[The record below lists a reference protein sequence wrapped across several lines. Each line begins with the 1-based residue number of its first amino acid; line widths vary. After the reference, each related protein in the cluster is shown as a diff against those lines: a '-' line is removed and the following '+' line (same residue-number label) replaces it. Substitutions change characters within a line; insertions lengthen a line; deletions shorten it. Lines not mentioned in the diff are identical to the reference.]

1 MKIKTATA
9 AVSAA
14 LLSLIAAGQAGAAQ
28 IYPVDQARFMTN
40 ARFDFKIE
48 LDKSVA
54 RKDVTVQIN
63 GADYSKTLSGKEV
76 WMEKG
81 GQRPRFRPRRPRRRD
96 QEARPLRSHRQE
108 PRRRNARQ
116 LGHLHDARKAGC
128 QERHHSS
135 CRRPLLLG
143 HRTAARILSKG
154 VTNGMYNAPLA
165 MDDMPHMALLGTSS
179 VDTIAADSANTA
191 SAYMTGH
198 KSSVNALGVY
208 ADRTQASQDDPKQET
223 IAELLRRKT
232 NKAIGVVSDAEIE
245 DATPASVVSHTRRR
259 ADKADIVGMFYNVK
273 PEVILGG
280 GSAYFLPKETAGSK
294 RKDSINYIQKFG
306 DAGYKL
312 VTDRTEMLSAVSG
325 QTPDRLL
332 GLFHT
337 GNMDGWV
344 DRHQWKGNTV
354 KKFPNQPD
362 LTESFDAAV
371 KVLEKNKDGFF
382 LMLEAGLV
390 DKYSHP
396 LDWTRSVGDTIAFDK
411 VVERA
416 KAYCAKNPDTLL
428 IVTGDHTHSI
438 SVAGTVDDNK
448 PGKDMREKVGV
459 YADAGYPNYED
470 KDKDGFPDNFQPSKR
485 LAVFFGAHPDYYET
499 YRSYPDATFNPAVKN
514 EKGEYVADARYK
526 DVEGGHFVEGNL
538 PRNGKPGRAHG
549 RRSGRDRPGSERRT
563 DPRLHELHGSLPRDG
578 RSACPRQVTVTRPL
592 AGPRAGGA
600 APTGV
605 RLRPFQFSET
615 RRHPSC
621 SAANS
626 SNAFLGP
633 RSLWPSLH
641 SPPSQNSGLRRC
653 TRATPSSAFSSP
665 KSSSRSRASG
675 SASAASWLRR
685 SRPKPPSSSSRRSP

>member
-1 MKIKTATA
+1 MKLKATTA

-14 LLSLIAAGQAGAAQ
+14 MLSLLCTTQASAAQ

-40 ARFDFKIE
+40 ARFDFKVE
-48 LDKSVA
+48 LDSAMA

-63 GADYSKTLSGKEV
+63 GEDYSKTLSGKEV
-76 WMEKG
+76 WVEKEDG
-81 GQRPRFRPRRPRRRD
+81 VHGAALMVRD
-96 QEARPLRSHRQE
+96 VEIKKPGRYTVTVKSAEGEQTAHWDIYSTPEKPVAK
-108 PRRRNARQ
+108 NVI
-116 LGHLHDARKAGC
+116 
-128 QERHHSS
+128 
-135 CRRPLLLG
+135 LLIADGLSVG

-208 ADRTQASQDDPKQET
+208 ADRTKASQDDPKQET
-223 IAELLRRKT
+223 IAEIIRRKT
-232 NKAIGVVSDAEIE
+232 DMAVGVVSDAEIE

-259 ADKADIVGMFYNVK
+259 NDKADIVGMFYNVK

-280 GSAYFLPKETAGSK
+280 GSAYFLPKETPGSK
-294 RKDSINYIQKFG
+294 RKDSVNYIEKFSE
-306 DAGYKL
+306 AGYHL
-312 VTDRTEMLSAVSG
+312 VTDRTALNQVVTG

-371 KVLEKNKDGFF
+371 RVLEKNDKGFF

-416 KAYCAKNPDTLL
+416 KAYCEKHPDTLL

-499 YRSYPDATFNPAVKN
+499 YRSFPDATFTPAVKD
-514 EKGEYVADARYK
+514 EKGNYVANAQYK
-526 DVEGGHFVEGNL
+526 DVEGAHFVEGNL
-538 PRNGKPGRAHG
+538 PRNESQGVHTVDDLVVTAQGPNADKIRGFMNSTEVFRVMAEALALGK
-549 RRSGRDRPGSERRT
+549 
-563 DPRLHELHGSLPRDG
+563 
-578 RSACPRQVTVTRPL
+578 
-592 AGPRAGGA
+592 
-600 APTGV
+600 
-605 RLRPFQFSET
+605 
-615 RRHPSC
+615 
-621 SAANS
+621 
-626 SNAFLGP
+626 
-633 RSLWPSLH
+633 
-641 SPPSQNSGLRRC
+641 
-653 TRATPSSAFSSP
+653 
-665 KSSSRSRASG
+665 
-675 SASAASWLRR
+675 
-685 SRPKPPSSSSRRSP
+685 

>member
-1 MKIKTATA
+1 MKLKATTA

-14 LLSLIAAGQAGAAQ
+14 MLSLLCTTQASAAQ

-40 ARFDFKIE
+40 ARFDFKVE
-48 LDKSVA
+48 LDSAMA

-63 GADYSKTLSGKEV
+63 GEDYSKTLSGKEV
-76 WMEKG
+76 WVEKEDG
-81 GQRPRFRPRRPRRRD
+81 IHGAALMVRD
-96 QEARPLRSHRQE
+96 VEIKKPGRYTVTVKSAEGEQTAHWDIYSTPEKPVAK
-108 PRRRNARQ
+108 NVI
-116 LGHLHDARKAGC
+116 
-128 QERHHSS
+128 
-135 CRRPLLLG
+135 LLIADGLSVG

-208 ADRTQASQDDPKQET
+208 ADRTKASQDDPKQET
-223 IAELLRRKT
+223 IAEIIRRKT
-232 NKAIGVVSDAEIE
+232 DMAVGVVSDAEIE

-259 ADKADIVGMFYNVK
+259 NDKADIVGMFYNVK

-280 GSAYFLPKETAGSK
+280 GSAYFLPKETPGSK
-294 RKDSINYIQKFG
+294 RKDSVNYIEKFSE
-306 DAGYKL
+306 AGYHL
-312 VTDRTEMLSAVSG
+312 VTDRTALNQVVTGE
-325 QTPDRLL
+325 TPDRLL

-337 GNMDGWV
+337 GNMDGWI

-371 KVLEKNKDGFF
+371 KVLEKNDKGFF

-416 KAYCAKNPDTLL
+416 KAYCEKHPDTLL

-448 PGKDMREKVGV
+448 PGNDMREKVGV

-499 YRSYPDATFNPAVKN
+499 YRSFPDATFTPAVKD
-514 EKGEYVADARYK
+514 EKGNYVANAQYK
-526 DVEGGHFVEGNL
+526 DVEGAHFVEGNL
-538 PRNGKPGRAHG
+538 PRNESQGVHTVDDLVVTAQGPNADKIRGFMNSTEVFRVMAEALALGK
-549 RRSGRDRPGSERRT
+549 
-563 DPRLHELHGSLPRDG
+563 
-578 RSACPRQVTVTRPL
+578 
-592 AGPRAGGA
+592 
-600 APTGV
+600 
-605 RLRPFQFSET
+605 
-615 RRHPSC
+615 
-621 SAANS
+621 
-626 SNAFLGP
+626 
-633 RSLWPSLH
+633 
-641 SPPSQNSGLRRC
+641 
-653 TRATPSSAFSSP
+653 
-665 KSSSRSRASG
+665 
-675 SASAASWLRR
+675 
-685 SRPKPPSSSSRRSP
+685 

>member
-14 LLSLIAAGQAGAAQ
+14 LLSLIAAGQADAAQ

-76 WMEKG
+76 WMEKEDNVHG
-81 GQRPRFRPRRPRRRD
+81 SALVVRD
-96 QEARPLRSHRQE
+96 VEIKKPGRYEVVVKSPEGEMRANWDIYTTPE
-108 PRRRNARQ
+108 KPVAKNVII
-116 LGHLHDARKAGC
+116 
-128 QERHHSS
+128 
-135 CRRPLLLG
+135 LLADGLSVG

-179 VDTIAADSANTA
+179 V
-191 SAYMTGH
+191 
-198 KSSVNALGVY
+198 
-208 ADRTQASQDDPKQET
+208 ET

-312 VTDRTEMLSAVSG
+312 VTNRTEMLSAVSG

-538 PRNGKPGRAHG
+538 PRNESQGVHTVDDLVVTAQGPNAEQIRGFMNSTEVFRVMAEALALGK
-549 RRSGRDRPGSERRT
+549 
-563 DPRLHELHGSLPRDG
+563 
-578 RSACPRQVTVTRPL
+578 
-592 AGPRAGGA
+592 
-600 APTGV
+600 
-605 RLRPFQFSET
+605 
-615 RRHPSC
+615 
-621 SAANS
+621 
-626 SNAFLGP
+626 
-633 RSLWPSLH
+633 
-641 SPPSQNSGLRRC
+641 
-653 TRATPSSAFSSP
+653 
-665 KSSSRSRASG
+665 
-675 SASAASWLRR
+675 
-685 SRPKPPSSSSRRSP
+685 

>member
-1 MKIKTATA
+1 MKTSSAAVTA
-9 AVSAA
+9 ALFA
-14 LLSLIAAGQAGAAQ
+14 LIAGSASAAQ

-40 ARFDFKIE
+40 ARFDFKVE
-48 LDKSVA
+48 LDRAVNRS
-54 RKDVTVQIN
+54 DVTVQIN
-63 GADYSKTLSGKEV
+63 GENYQKTLKGSEIWVPQEMDAEGSALIVRDVEIKKPGRYEV
-76 WMEKG
+76 VVKSPEGEMRANWDLYTTPKK
-81 GQRPRFRPRRPRRRD
+81 PV
-96 QEARPLRSHRQE
+96 AK
-108 PRRRNARQ
+108 NVII
-116 LGHLHDARKAGC
+116 
-128 QERHHSS
+128 
-135 CRRPLLLG
+135 LLADGLSVG

-208 ADRTQASQDDPKQET
+208 ADRTAASQDDPRQET

-232 NKAIGVVSDAEIE
+232 DKAIGIVSDAEIE
-245 DATPASVVSHTRRR
+245 DATPASVVAHTRRR
-259 ADKADIVGMFYNVK
+259 ADKADIVGMLWDVK
-273 PEVILGG
+273 PDVVLGG
-280 GSAYFLPKETAGSK
+280 GSAYFLPNGTPGSK
-294 RKDSINYIQKFG
+294 RKDDLNYIQKFG

-312 VTDRTEMLSAVSG
+312 VTTADEMKAAVNG
-325 QTPDRLL
+325 KAPAKML

-362 LTESFDAAV
+362 LTDSFDAAV
-371 KVLEKNKDGFF
+371 KVLEQNKNGFF

-396 LDWTRSVGDTIAFDK
+396 LDWSRSVGDTIAFDK

-416 KAYCAKNPDTLL
+416 KAYCEKNPDTLL

-459 YADAGYPNYED
+459 YANAGYPNYED

-499 YRSYPDATFNPAVKN
+499 YRSFPDATFTPAVKD
-514 EKGEYVADARYK
+514 EKGNYVANAQYK
-526 DVEGGHFVEGNL
+526 DVEGAHFVEGNL
-538 PRNGKPGRAHG
+538 PRNESQGVHTVDDLVVTAQGPNA
-549 RRSGRDRPGSERRT
+549 D
-563 DPRLHELHGSLPRDG
+563 
-578 RSACPRQVTVTRPL
+578 QVKGFMNSTEIFRVMAEAL
-592 AGPRAGGA
+592 A
-600 APTGV
+600 
-605 RLRPFQFSET
+605 
-615 RRHPSC
+615 
-621 SAANS
+621 
-626 SNAFLGP
+626 LG
-633 RSLWPSLH
+633 H
-641 SPPSQNSGLRRC
+641 
-653 TRATPSSAFSSP
+653 
-665 KSSSRSRASG
+665 
-675 SASAASWLRR
+675 
-685 SRPKPPSSSSRRSP
+685 

>member
-1 MKIKTATA
+1 MKLKATTA

-14 LLSLIAAGQAGAAQ
+14 MLSLLCTTQASAAQ

-40 ARFDFKIE
+40 ARFDFKVE
-48 LDKSVA
+48 LDSAMA

-63 GADYSKTLSGKEV
+63 GEDYSKTLSGKEV
-76 WMEKG
+76 WVEKEDG
-81 GQRPRFRPRRPRRRD
+81 IHGAALMVRD
-96 QEARPLRSHRQE
+96 VEIKNPGRYTVTVKSAEGEQTAHWDIYSTPEKPVAK
-108 PRRRNARQ
+108 NVI
-116 LGHLHDARKAGC
+116 
-128 QERHHSS
+128 
-135 CRRPLLLG
+135 LLIADGLSVG

-208 ADRTQASQDDPKQET
+208 ADRTKASQDDPKQET
-223 IAELLRRKT
+223 IAEIIRRKT
-232 NKAIGVVSDAEIE
+232 DMAVGVVSDAEIE

-259 ADKADIVGMFYNVK
+259 NDKADIVGMFYNVK

-280 GSAYFLPKETAGSK
+280 GSAYFLPKETPGSK
-294 RKDSINYIQKFG
+294 RKDSVNYIEKFSE
-306 DAGYKL
+306 AGYHL
-312 VTDRTEMLSAVSG
+312 VTDRTALNQVVTGE
-325 QTPDRLL
+325 TPDRLL

-337 GNMDGWV
+337 GNMDGWI

-371 KVLEKNKDGFF
+371 KVLEKNDKGFF

-416 KAYCAKNPDTLL
+416 KAYCEKHPDTLL

-499 YRSYPDATFNPAVKN
+499 YRSFPDATFTPAVKD
-514 EKGEYVADARYK
+514 EKGNYVANAQYK
-526 DVEGGHFVEGNL
+526 DVEGAHFVEGNL
-538 PRNGKPGRAHG
+538 PRNESQGVHTVDDLVVTAQGPNADKIRGFMNSTEVFRVMAEALALGK
-549 RRSGRDRPGSERRT
+549 
-563 DPRLHELHGSLPRDG
+563 
-578 RSACPRQVTVTRPL
+578 
-592 AGPRAGGA
+592 
-600 APTGV
+600 
-605 RLRPFQFSET
+605 
-615 RRHPSC
+615 
-621 SAANS
+621 
-626 SNAFLGP
+626 
-633 RSLWPSLH
+633 
-641 SPPSQNSGLRRC
+641 
-653 TRATPSSAFSSP
+653 
-665 KSSSRSRASG
+665 
-675 SASAASWLRR
+675 
-685 SRPKPPSSSSRRSP
+685 

>member
-1 MKIKTATA
+1 MKLKATTA

-14 LLSLIAAGQAGAAQ
+14 MLSLLCTTQASAAQ

-40 ARFDFKIE
+40 ARFDFKVE
-48 LDKSVA
+48 LDSAMA
-54 RKDVTVQIN
+54 RKNVTVQIN
-63 GADYSKTLSGKEV
+63 GEDYSKTLSGKEV
-76 WMEKG
+76 WVEKEDG
-81 GQRPRFRPRRPRRRD
+81 VHGAALMVRD
-96 QEARPLRSHRQE
+96 VEIKKPGRYTVTVKSAEGEQTAHWDIYSTPEKPVAK
-108 PRRRNARQ
+108 NVI
-116 LGHLHDARKAGC
+116 
-128 QERHHSS
+128 
-135 CRRPLLLG
+135 LLIADGLSVG

-208 ADRTQASQDDPKQET
+208 ADRTKASQDDPKQET
-223 IAELLRRKT
+223 IAEIIRRKT
-232 NKAIGVVSDAEIE
+232 DMAVGVVSDAEIE

-259 ADKADIVGMFYNVK
+259 NDKADIVGMFYNVK
-273 PEVILGG
+273 PEVVLGG
-280 GSAYFLPKETAGSK
+280 GSAYFLPKETPGSK
-294 RKDSINYIQKFG
+294 RKDSVNYIEKFSE
-306 DAGYKL
+306 AGYHL
-312 VTDRTEMLSAVSG
+312 VTDRTALNQVVTGE
-325 QTPDRLL
+325 TPDRLL

-337 GNMDGWV
+337 GNMDGWI

-371 KVLEKNKDGFF
+371 KVLEKNDKGFF

-416 KAYCAKNPDTLL
+416 KAYCEKHPDTLL

-448 PGKDMREKVGV
+448 PGNDMREKVGV

-499 YRSYPDATFNPAVKN
+499 YRSFPDATFTPAVKD
-514 EKGEYVADARYK
+514 EKGNYVANAQYK
-526 DVEGGHFVEGNL
+526 DVEGAHFVEGNL
-538 PRNGKPGRAHG
+538 PRNESQGVHTVDDLVVTAQGPNADKIRGFMNSTEVFRVMAEALALGK
-549 RRSGRDRPGSERRT
+549 
-563 DPRLHELHGSLPRDG
+563 
-578 RSACPRQVTVTRPL
+578 
-592 AGPRAGGA
+592 
-600 APTGV
+600 
-605 RLRPFQFSET
+605 
-615 RRHPSC
+615 
-621 SAANS
+621 
-626 SNAFLGP
+626 
-633 RSLWPSLH
+633 
-641 SPPSQNSGLRRC
+641 
-653 TRATPSSAFSSP
+653 
-665 KSSSRSRASG
+665 
-675 SASAASWLRR
+675 
-685 SRPKPPSSSSRRSP
+685 

>member
-1 MKIKTATA
+1 MKLKATTA

-14 LLSLIAAGQAGAAQ
+14 MLSLLCTTQASAAQ

-40 ARFDFKIE
+40 ARFDFKVE
-48 LDKSVA
+48 LDSAMA

-63 GADYSKTLSGKEV
+63 GEDYSKTLSGKEV
-76 WMEKG
+76 WVEKEDG
-81 GQRPRFRPRRPRRRD
+81 IHGAALMVRD
-96 QEARPLRSHRQE
+96 VEIKKPGRYTVTVKSAEGEQTAHWDIYSTPEKPVAK
-108 PRRRNARQ
+108 NVI
-116 LGHLHDARKAGC
+116 
-128 QERHHSS
+128 
-135 CRRPLLLG
+135 LLIADGLSVG

-208 ADRTQASQDDPKQET
+208 ADRTKASQDDPKQET
-223 IAELLRRKT
+223 IAEIIRRKT
-232 NKAIGVVSDAEIE
+232 DMAVGVVSDAEIE

-259 ADKADIVGMFYNVK
+259 NDKADIVGMFYNVK
-273 PEVILGG
+273 PEVVLGG
-280 GSAYFLPKETAGSK
+280 GSAYFLPKETPGSK
-294 RKDSINYIQKFG
+294 RKDSVNYIEKFSE
-306 DAGYKL
+306 AGYHL
-312 VTDRTEMLSAVSG
+312 VTDRTALNQVVTGE
-325 QTPDRLL
+325 TPDRLL

-337 GNMDGWV
+337 GNMDGWI

-371 KVLEKNKDGFF
+371 KVLEKNDKGFF

-396 LDWTRSVGDTIAFDK
+396 LDWTRSVADTIAFDK

-416 KAYCAKNPDTLL
+416 KAYCEKNPDTLL

-499 YRSYPDATFNPAVKN
+499 YRSFPDATFTPAVKD
-514 EKGEYVADARYK
+514 EKGNYVANAQYK
-526 DVEGGHFVEGNL
+526 DVEGAHFVEGNL
-538 PRNGKPGRAHG
+538 PRNESQGVHTVDDLVVTAQGPNADKIRGFMNSTEVFRVMAEALALGK
-549 RRSGRDRPGSERRT
+549 
-563 DPRLHELHGSLPRDG
+563 
-578 RSACPRQVTVTRPL
+578 
-592 AGPRAGGA
+592 
-600 APTGV
+600 
-605 RLRPFQFSET
+605 
-615 RRHPSC
+615 
-621 SAANS
+621 
-626 SNAFLGP
+626 
-633 RSLWPSLH
+633 
-641 SPPSQNSGLRRC
+641 
-653 TRATPSSAFSSP
+653 
-665 KSSSRSRASG
+665 
-675 SASAASWLRR
+675 
-685 SRPKPPSSSSRRSP
+685 

>member
-1 MKIKTATA
+1 MKLKATTA

-14 LLSLIAAGQAGAAQ
+14 MLSLLCTTQASAAQ

-40 ARFDFKIE
+40 ARFDFKVE
-48 LDKSVA
+48 LDSAMA

-63 GADYSKTLSGKEV
+63 GEDYSKTLSGKEV
-76 WMEKG
+76 WVEKEDG
-81 GQRPRFRPRRPRRRD
+81 VHGAALMVRD
-96 QEARPLRSHRQE
+96 VEIKKPGRYTVTVKSAEGEQTAHWDIYSTPEKPVAK
-108 PRRRNARQ
+108 NVI
-116 LGHLHDARKAGC
+116 
-128 QERHHSS
+128 
-135 CRRPLLLG
+135 LLIADGLSVG

-208 ADRTQASQDDPKQET
+208 ADRTKASQDDPKQET
-223 IAELLRRKT
+223 IAEIIRRKT
-232 NKAIGVVSDAEIE
+232 DMAVGVVSDAEIE

-259 ADKADIVGMFYNVK
+259 NDKADIVGMFYNVK

-280 GSAYFLPKETAGSK
+280 GSAYFLPKETPGSK
-294 RKDSINYIQKFG
+294 RKDSVNYIEKFSE
-306 DAGYKL
+306 AGYHL
-312 VTDRTEMLSAVSG
+312 VTDRTALNQVVTGE
-325 QTPDRLL
+325 TPDRLL

-337 GNMDGWV
+337 GNMDGWI

-371 KVLEKNKDGFF
+371 KVLEKNDKGFF

-416 KAYCAKNPDTLL
+416 KAYCEKHPDTLL

-448 PGKDMREKVGV
+448 PGNDMREKVGV

-499 YRSYPDATFNPAVKN
+499 YRSFPDATFTPAVKD
-514 EKGEYVADARYK
+514 EKGNYVANAQYR
-526 DVEGGHFVEGNL
+526 DVEGAHFVEGNL
-538 PRNGKPGRAHG
+538 PRNESQGVHTVDDLVVTAQGPNADKIRGFMNSTEVFRVMAEALALGK
-549 RRSGRDRPGSERRT
+549 
-563 DPRLHELHGSLPRDG
+563 
-578 RSACPRQVTVTRPL
+578 
-592 AGPRAGGA
+592 
-600 APTGV
+600 
-605 RLRPFQFSET
+605 
-615 RRHPSC
+615 
-621 SAANS
+621 
-626 SNAFLGP
+626 
-633 RSLWPSLH
+633 
-641 SPPSQNSGLRRC
+641 
-653 TRATPSSAFSSP
+653 
-665 KSSSRSRASG
+665 
-675 SASAASWLRR
+675 
-685 SRPKPPSSSSRRSP
+685 